1 MSDTLIIDQQKK
13 ALRKE
18 AKKRRAQA
26 FAALPDAATVLRD
39 RLFETVDLPAGAV
52 VTAYWPLGDELDP
65 LPLLQALHQRGF
77 RPVLPVMLGE
87 GKPLIF
93 RGWAP
98 GDELVE
104 AGFGTREP
112 AADREEL
119 DPDVLFVPLLAF
131 DRAGYRLGYG
141 GGFYDRTLE
150 KLRKLKKITAI
161 GIAYADQ
168 EMDSVIRGPYDQP
181 LDWIVT
187 EREAFQI
194 TRPRQAR

>member
-1 MSDTLIIDQQKK
+1 MSDELIIDQQKK

-18 AKKRRAQA
+18 AKKQRAQA
-26 FAALPDAATVLRD
+26 FASVPDAATLLRD
-39 RLFETVDLPAGAV
+39 RLFEAVDLPAGAV

-65 LPLLQALHQRGF
+65 LPLLHALYERGF

-93 RGWAP
+93 RSWAP

-112 AADREEL
+112 AQGKEEL
-119 DPDVLFVPLLAF
+119 NPDVLFVPLLAF

-150 KLRKLKKITAI
+150 KLRKFKKVTAI
-161 GIAYADQ
+161 GIAYAAQ
-168 EMDSVIRGPYDQP
+168 EVDTVIRGPYDQP

-194 TRPRQAR
+194 ARNTEPE